1 MKKYTMNEM
10 VDITKDMLN
19 KRGVMIEDI
28 VRIVQKLQEKY
39 NPNLPLSVCMENVE
53 KVLNKREIIH
63 AVLTGL
69 ALDQLA
75 EQKLLPEPLQHLV
88 ETDEPL
94 YGIDEIIPLSIVNV
108 YGSIGLTNFGYLDKE
123 KIGIIKELDESPD
136 GIHTF
141 LDDIVAAL
149 AAAAASR
156 IAHTHPRMQ
165 SVMFARQSERLPF
178 KPENGMKVLV
188 RGGISVYEPSGNYQL
203 YAKEMQ
209 PDGVGALYLAY
220 EELKKEACRRR
231 FI

>member
-1 MKKYTMNEM
+1 MGSKHSAKMDEPLKEMEKHMKKYTMNEM
-10 VDITKDMLN
+10 IQTTKQMLN
-19 KRGVMIEDI
+19 ERGVQIEDI
-28 VRIVQKLQEKY
+28 ALIVQKLQEKY
-39 NPNLPLSVCMENVE
+39 NPTLPLSVCVENVE
-53 KVLNKREIIH
+53 KVLQKREIIH

-75 EQKLLPEPLQHLV
+75 EQNLLPEPLQHLV

-123 KIGIIKELDESPD
+123 KIGIIKELDESKE

-156 IAHTHPRMQ
+156 IAHTHQ
-165 SVMFARQSERLPF
+165 DLED
-178 KPENGMKVLV
+178 KEHLV
-188 RGGISVYEPSGNYQL
+188 QKR
-203 YAKEMQ
+203 
-209 PDGVGALYLAY
+209 
-220 EELKKEACRRR
+220 
-231 FI
+231 